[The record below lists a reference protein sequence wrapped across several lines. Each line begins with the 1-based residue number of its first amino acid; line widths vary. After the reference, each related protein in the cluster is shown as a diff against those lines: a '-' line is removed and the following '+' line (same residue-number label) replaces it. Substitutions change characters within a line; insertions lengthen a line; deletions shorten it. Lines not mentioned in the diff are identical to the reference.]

1 MKGKTSAVATIDN
14 EDDNGIYRDWTDDLR
29 IALQFL
35 TRIPWPGRSG
45 EGGEPDLLP
54 LAPATRFFPVI
65 GMITGAIG
73 ALVLMAADWAQL
85 PALAASLL
93 ALAAIAIA
101 TGGLHE
107 DGLADTADGIGGG
120 AGRLARLGIMSDS
133 RIGAYGVMALIFTI
147 LLKAAG
153 LAALGAADAALTL
166 FAAAAIS
173 RGILP
178 LFMRAI
184 PFAKESGLAAAAGKP
199 EFNPVA
205 VSALIAAAILFLSF
219 GFWISIGVALALAV
233 VTGAM
238 AWWAM
243 QRLGGQTGDVL
254 GAIQQISEMT
264 IILFVAAAGAG

>member
-1 MKGKTSAVATIDN
+1 MALIEN
-14 EDDNGIYRDWTDDLR
+14 QDDNGIYRDWTDDLR
-29 IALQFL
+29 ISLLFL
-35 TRIPWPGRSG
+35 TRIPWTGRS
-45 EGGEPDLLP
+45 EISGEPELLP

-85 PALAASLL
+85 PALAAALL

-120 AGRLARLGIMSDS
+120 AGRLARLKIMSDS
-133 RIGAYGVMALIFTI
+133 RIGAYGVLALIFSV
-147 LLKAAG
+147 LAKAAG
-153 LAALGAADAALTL
+153 LAALGAADGALAL
-166 FAAAAIS
+166 FAAAAAS

-178 LFMRAI
+178 VFMRHM
-184 PFAKESGLAAAAGKP
+184 PHAKESGLAAAAGKP
-199 EFNPVA
+199 AFNPVA
-205 VSALIAAAILFLSF
+205 VSVLIAAAILLLSF
-219 GFWISIGVALALAV
+219 GFWISVGVVLAIAI

-243 QRLGGQTGDVL
+243 QKLGGQTGDVL
-254 GAIQQISEMT
+254 GAIQQISELV
-264 IILFVAAAGAG
+264 IILFIAAAGQSHLAD